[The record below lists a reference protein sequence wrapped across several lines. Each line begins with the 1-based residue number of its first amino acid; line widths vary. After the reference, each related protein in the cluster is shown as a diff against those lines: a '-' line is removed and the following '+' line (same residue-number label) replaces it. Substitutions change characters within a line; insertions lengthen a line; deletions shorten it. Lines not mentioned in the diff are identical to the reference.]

1 MPRYEY
7 QCCKEWEQYAGF
19 DDRDSVRC
27 SDCGKLAGRKM
38 ASFVFS
44 GATYVGT
51 DRFRGAEQ
59 ALGAKNL
66 ESVRDVEAAMARA
79 GAVPVDPYYRQP
91 TPPPLKELT
100 MKEIAP
106 YLDGMP
112 LK

>member
-7 QCCKEWEQYAGF
+7 TCCKDWDQYA
-19 DDRDSVRC
+19 DWDSRDAVRC
-27 SDCGKLAGRKM
+27 GDCGKLASRKM
-38 ASFVFS
+38 ASFIFS

-66 ESVRDVEAAMARA
+66 ESVRDVERAMERV
-79 GAVPVDPYYRQP
+79 GAQPVDPYYRP
-91 TPPPLKELT
+91 PAPPPPKEIT

-112 LK
+112 LN